1 MKNNILI
8 VLLLLTY
15 GIQANAQTT
24 ATIGESSFGLFG
36 GLNFQNINGKSAN
49 GDKLSN
55 SLVTRYRAGINY
67 EIPVAAEFFVRPGLQ
82 FITKGTQG
90 PVIFTDILGTHAIN
104 RELIMNYLELP
115 IHLVFKPLLGSGHLL
130 LGFGPYFSYCLG
142 GKAKFDGNGKPED
155 TDLTFKKTVPN
166 NDANNLTYF
175 KRMDIGA
182 DFFVGYELRNKISF
196 TLNSQLGL
204 VNINAKSADKTENK
218 NTGFG
223 LSIGYR
229 F

>member
-1 MKNNILI
+1 M
-8 VLLLLTY
+8 
-15 GIQANAQTT
+15 
-24 ATIGESSFGLFG
+24 
-36 GLNFQNINGKSAN
+36 
-49 GDKLSN
+49 
-55 SLVTRYRAGINY
+55 
-67 EIPVAAEFFVRPGLQ
+67 
-82 FITKGTQG
+82 
-90 PVIFTDILGTHAIN
+90 
-104 RELIMNYLELP
+104 
-115 IHLVFKPLLGSGHLL
+115 
-130 LGFGPYFSYCLG
+130 
-142 GKAKFDGNGKPED
+142 
-155 TDLTFKKTVPN
+155 
-166 NDANNLTYF
+166 TYF